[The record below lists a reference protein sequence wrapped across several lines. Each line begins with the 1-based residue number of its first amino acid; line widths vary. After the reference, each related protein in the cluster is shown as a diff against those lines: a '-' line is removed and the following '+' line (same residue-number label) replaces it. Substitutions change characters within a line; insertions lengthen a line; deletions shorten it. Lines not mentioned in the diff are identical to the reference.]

1 MNAKSC
7 TFTCKLS
14 YWMIC
19 KGIVLEL
26 GFYELHV
33 HVPVYVH
40 YKTCDLLN
48 ILLYI
53 LSMVKRLPVI
63 DEFVKYIQVLEPV

>member
-1 MNAKSC
+1 MQR
-7 TFTCKLS
+7 
-14 YWMIC
+14 
-19 KGIVLEL
+19 VLEL